1 MRLDLALRGVSLA
14 LLVAAAATANAATA
28 VADAEAPTA
37 EQLLE
42 QGRLSMFGAQ
52 PQDALALFSRA
63 AHAGSARA
71 LGAIGELYE
80 RGVGVAKNAREAADW
95 YRKALAAGDEESR
108 ARLGLLALSSA
119 VATPKAM
126 QEGLG
131 LVQAAAER
139 GNAYGRY
146 ALGRLLIE
154 GLHLR
159 RDEARGLSLLEQAAR
174 AEVPEAQALLG
185 QLYAEGREVAA
196 AHPGM
201 AVELSTLAARNGDVA
216 AQARLGGFYRDGWG
230 VERDSQEAV
239 YWLSKA
245 AEAGDAEAAAQ
256 LGLLLAEGAPD
267 LRRDAVA
274 GIDWL
279 KAAAGRGSALAQY
292 HLGVAML
299 EGRGLAQDA
308 VNGLALVREAAS
320 RGLALAS
327 KRIVQEL
334 GSQQVLGVVS
344 GRGAAA
350 PAQSVAQPGR
360 RP

>member
-1 MRLDLALRGVSLA
+1 MRPEIPLRGVCLA
-14 LLVAAAATANAATA
+14 LLIAAADGALAAPAAT
-28 VADAEAPTA
+28 DAEPPPTPA
-37 EQLLE
+37 QLLE

-63 AHAGSARA
+63 AQAGSARA
-71 LGAIGELYE
+71 LGAIGELHE
-80 RGVGVAKNAREAADW
+80 RGVGVARNAREAADW

-119 VATPKAM
+119 AATPKAM
-126 QEGLG
+126 QEGLA

-139 GNAYGRY
+139 GSAYGRY
-146 ALGRLLIE
+146 ALARLLLE

-159 RDEARGLSLLEQAAR
+159 RDEAKGLSLLEQAAR
-174 AEVPEAQALLG
+174 EEVPEAQALLG
-185 QLYAEGREVAA
+185 QLYAEGREVSA

-201 AVELSTLAARNGDVA
+201 AVELSTLAARNGDVG
-216 AQARLGGFYRDGWG
+216 AQARLGAFYRDGWG
-230 VERDSQEAV
+230 VERDSQEAA
-239 YWLSKA
+239 YWLAKA
-245 AEAGDAEAAAQ
+245 AEAGNTEAAAQ

-267 LRRDAVA
+267 LRRDPAA
-274 GIDWL
+274 GLDWL

-320 RGLALAS
+320 RGLALAA

-334 GSQQVLGVVS
+334 GSQQALGVAAE
-344 GRGAAA
+344 RGA
-350 PAQSVAQPGR
+350 PAQRVAQPGG